1 MKTFNLGKKQKLE
14 SDNGEYFDVF
24 EALNNNKPVGTYQME
39 KQNKNSFNWG
49 FLAGV
54 LFSFLVWVAI
64 FYLFK

>member
-1 MKTFNLGKKQKLE
+1 MR
-14 SDNGEYFDVF
+14 
-24 EALNNNKPVGTYQME
+24 TYQLE